1 LPKSIN
7 KWVVGII
14 ALVFFS
20 PIASGIL
27 KKGKE
32 FAPFSLIDVS
42 GKTVTARL
50 EDGQLTIITEYGK
63 DGKKEQKKSYPDA
76 ILLDFWATWC
86 EPCRAAMP
94 FMQELYDKYRADEN
108 QETGGLELFGIALDE
123 RGSMVVKPIYDKL
136 DTTYPML
143 ADPTEGSGNDGLI
156 RTAKDMKSVYKVQV
170 LPVVYLIGSEGT
182 IEHVHVGFKKKHMER
197 LDQVIG
203 SLISGESR

>member
-1 LPKSIN
+1 
-7 KWVVGII
+7 
-14 ALVFFS
+14 
-20 PIASGIL
+20 
-27 KKGKE
+27 
-32 FAPFSLIDVS
+32 
-42 GKTVTARL
+42 
-50 EDGQLTIITEYGK
+50 
-63 DGKKEQKKSYPDA
+63 
-76 ILLDFWATWC
+76 
-86 EPCRAAMP
+86 MP